1 MLKSPVNP
9 LNDPND
15 PRKKQQQPA
24 QQQPGQQPGQQQPA
38 QPAQPSQAVQ
48 SSLPPMQPQKKPA
61 APVTYQQQA
70 GAVADPR
77 FSQALAQKLQLDVK
91 AKQAQLEQQQSQFQ
105 TELDK
110 AAGGVP
116 AQQRISDLLG
126 RITSG
131 QASEAELSEYDK
143 LQKMQYQGPKGLEGT
158 ANIAALSQLA
168 GSPELLAQQ
177 YAGFAPGGVRPG
189 DFAKAMAGLQKSPGL
204 ASAQQAASKLA
215 EKAMSAEEI
224 AAQQAG
230 LLKGQT
236 EAAKTQAETAIKSEQ
251 EKYMAGL
258 SEESK
263 AEIESKKSALDRLKA
278 GIFMGEK
285 ITQADLQKL
294 GLTRDDLASLKGLN
308 ISQVEGIG
316 EVRSVEDL
324 NKAVEAL
331 NKKATE
337 EGEETLTPEQQRLR
351 GMFQDLSGLSRESD
365 VTAGY
370 GYAKKE
376 DLAKIN
382 ALRRLTGQAPI
393 KEEDLAKGFES
404 GKVGKQALSGLI
416 GRQREF
422 EGEYAGEAKA
432 EQTLAGKQDRLTG
445 NVWYKG
451 GMEKALSDFNKPIK
465 EAKYQSKGQ
474 EIAKTMMETMRKNKT
489 TVNKLYGWIQ
499 KNYVGNKKGNETQ
512 EQYRARL
519 TEFDKKLKNK
529 LNENISSYKQSKSGL
544 EQTLAGMSDIS
555 RALNIE

>member
-1 MLKSPVNP
+1 
-9 LNDPND
+9 
-15 PRKKQQQPA
+15 
-24 QQQPGQQPGQQQPA
+24 
-38 QPAQPSQAVQ
+38 
-48 SSLPPMQPQKKPA
+48 
-61 APVTYQQQA
+61 
-70 GAVADPR
+70 
-77 FSQALAQKLQLDVK
+77 
-91 AKQAQLEQQQSQFQ
+91 
-105 TELDK
+105 
-110 AAGGVP
+110 
-116 AQQRISDLLG
+116 
-126 RITSG
+126 
-131 QASEAELSEYDK
+131 
-143 LQKMQYQGPKGLEGT
+143 
-158 ANIAALSQLA
+158 
-168 GSPELLAQQ
+168 
-177 YAGFAPGGVRPG
+177 
-189 DFAKAMAGLQKSPGL
+189 
-204 ASAQQAASKLA
+204 
-215 EKAMSAEEI
+215 MSAEEI

-519 TEFDKKLKNK
+519 TE
-529 LNENISSYKQSKSGL
+529 IY
-544 EQTLAGMSDIS
+544 
-555 RALNIE
+555 

>member
-15 PRKKQQQPA
+15 PRNKKPVGTMPNQQQGGITTHDKKQTE
-24 QQQPGQQPGQQQPA
+24 PA
-38 QPAQPSQAVQ
+38 QPTQAVQ
-48 SSLPPMQPQKKPA
+48 SSLPPMQPQKKPT

-91 AKQAQLEQQQSQFQ
+91 AKQAQLEQQQAQFQ

-131 QASEAELSEYDK
+131 QASEVELSEYDK

-168 GSPELLAQQ
+168 SSPELLAQQ

-236 EAAKTQAETAIKSEQ
+236 EAAKTQAETAVKSEQ

-258 SEESK
+258 SGEAK

-285 ITQADLQKL
+285 ISQADLQKL
-294 GLTRDDLASLKGLN
+294 GLTREQLANLKGLDV
-308 ISQVEGIG
+308 SQIEGVSG
-316 EVRSVEDL
+316 VKSVDDL
-324 NKAVEAL
+324 NKAV
-331 NKKATE
+331 
-337 EGEETLTPEQQRLR
+337 
-351 GMFQDLSGLSRESD
+351 
-365 VTAGY
+365 
-370 GYAKKE
+370 
-376 DLAKIN
+376 
-382 ALRRLTGQAPI
+382 
-393 KEEDLAKGFES
+393 
-404 GKVGKQALSGLI
+404 
-416 GRQREF
+416 
-422 EGEYAGEAKA
+422 
-432 EQTLAGKQDRLTG
+432 
-445 NVWYKG
+445 
-451 GMEKALSDFNKPIK
+451 
-465 EAKYQSKGQ
+465 
-474 EIAKTMMETMRKNKT
+474 
-489 TVNKLYGWIQ
+489 
-499 KNYVGNKKGNETQ
+499 
-512 EQYRARL
+512 
-519 TEFDKKLKNK
+519 
-529 LNENISSYKQSKSGL
+529 
-544 EQTLAGMSDIS
+544 
-555 RALNIE
+555 